1 MTMTVGDADIVPN
14 DPGGTAMS
22 TISPTPVR
30 RAKRRVDEPTS
41 TLDAIV
47 MLRDDHKRVS
57 ALFRA
62 YGRDRDDLSTAEKAS
77 LVARICH
84 ELLVHATIEKEI
96 FYPAAREALGFG
108 GGDLLDKADVEH
120 ETVNDLIRQ
129 LLDVSPET
137 SHYDAK
143 VKVLAEYVRH
153 HVGEEHDE
161 MFPRCRKAG
170 MDLGALGLAMAERR
184 AELDRRN

>member
-1 MTMTVGDADIVPN
+1 
-14 DPGGTAMS
+14 MS
-22 TISPTPVR
+22 TTLSIPAR
-30 RAKRRVDEPTS
+30 RIKRRRDEPTP

-47 MLRDDHKRVS
+47 MLREDHKRVS

-62 YGRDRDDLSTAEKAS
+62 YGRDRDDLSSVEKS
-77 LVARICH
+77 TLVARICH
-84 ELLVHATIEKEI
+84 ELLVHATIEAEI

-120 ETVNDLIRQ
+120 ETTCDLVRQ
-129 LLDVSPET
+129 LLDASPET

-170 MDLGALGLAMAERR
+170 MDLCALGLAMAERR
-184 AELDRRN
+184 TELDRRN

>member
-1 MTMTVGDADIVPN
+1 
-14 DPGGTAMS
+14 MS
-22 TISPTPVR
+22 TISPMPVR
-30 RAKRRVDEPTS
+30 RSKRRVDEPTP

-47 MLRDDHKRVS
+47 MLREDHKRVS

-62 YGRDRDDLSTAEKAS
+62 YGRDRDALSTAERAS

-84 ELLVHATIEKEI
+84 ELIVHATIEQDI

-108 GGDLLDKADVEH
+108 GDDLLDKADVEH
-120 ETVNDLIRQ
+120 ETARDLIRQ

-143 VKVLAEYVRH
+143 VRVLAEIVRH

-161 MFPRCRKAG
+161 IFPRCRKAG
-170 MDLGALGLAMAERR
+170 MDLRALGLAMAERR
-184 AELDRRN
+184 TELDRRN

>member
-1 MTMTVGDADIVPN
+1 
-14 DPGGTAMS
+14 MS
-22 TISPTPVR
+22 TTYSIPGR
-30 RAKRRVDEPTS
+30 RPKRRRDEPTP

-47 MLRDDHKRVS
+47 MLREDHKRVS

-62 YGRDRDDLSTAEKAS
+62 YGRERDDLSTAEKS
-77 LVARICH
+77 TLVARICH
-84 ELLVHATIEKEI
+84 ELLVHATVEEEI
-96 FYPAAREALGFG
+96 FYPAARDALGFA
-108 GGDLLDKADVEH
+108 GGDLIDKADVEH
-120 ETVNDLIRQ
+120 ATARDLIRQ
-129 LLDVSPET
+129 LQDASPHA

-153 HVGEEHDE
+153 HVGEEHDD

-170 MDLGALGLAMAERR
+170 MDLRALGLAMAERR

>member
-1 MTMTVGDADIVPN
+1 
-14 DPGGTAMS
+14 MS
-22 TISPTPVR
+22 TISPTSAR
-30 RAKRRVDEPTS
+30 RAKRRSDESTL

-57 ALFRA
+57 AMFRA
-62 YGRDRDDLSTAEKAS
+62 YGRDRDELSMAEKSS

-84 ELLVHATIEKEI
+84 ELLVHATIELEI
-96 FYPAAREALGFG
+96 FYPAAREALGFT

-120 ETVNDLIRQ
+120 AVTRDLIDQ
-129 LLDVSPET
+129 LLDASPET

-143 VKVLAEYVRH
+143 VKVLAEHVRY
-153 HVGEEHDE
+153 HVGEEHDD

-170 MDLGALGLAMAERR
+170 MDLLALGAAMAERR
-184 AELDRRN
+184 AALDRRN